1 MMADDPLV
9 PLFEGLLTGDVSD
22 AMEQLGLR
30 RAVILGYLI
39 LGPDDTAIAGRA
51 FTLRQHA
58 KHGADARDANLSRQ
72 IEASRELAQPGDI
85 IVIDTGGI
93 ADVATWGELHSVRCL
108 RRGVRGL
115 ITNGATRD
123 AELIRKMKF
132 PVFCRALSPVN
143 GVWDLE
149 TQSIGEPVTLD
160 GVQIRPRDIIVADD
174 TGIVV
179 IPEAHAAAV
188 AARATAIRNS
198 DAEKLRE
205 ELAHPLSSRAKREGA

>member
-1 MMADDPLV
+1 MADDPLV
-9 PLFEGLLTGDVSD
+9 RQFEGLLTGDVSD

-30 RAVILGYLI
+30 RAVILGSII
-39 LGPDDTAIAGRA
+39 LGPEDTAIAGRA

-58 KHGADARDANLSRQ
+58 KHVADAREANLSRQ
-72 IEASRELAQPGDI
+72 IEASRDLAQPGDI

-108 RRGVRGL
+108 RRGVRGM

-179 IPEAHAAAV
+179 VPEAHAPAV
-188 AARATAIRNS
+188 AARATEIRTS

-205 ELAHPLSSRAKREGA
+205 ELAR

>member
-1 MMADDPLV
+1 MTTNASDDLV
-9 PLFEGLLTGDVSD
+9 RQFEGLLTGDVSD

-30 RAVILGYLI
+30 RAVILGYII

-72 IEASRELAQPGDI
+72 IEASRDLAQAGDI

-108 RRGVRGL
+108 RRGVRGM

-174 TGIVV
+174 TGIIV
-179 IPEAHAAAV
+179 IPDPHAAAV
-188 AARATAIRNS
+188 AARATEIRTS
-198 DAEKLRE
+198 DAEKLRA
-205 ELAHPLSSRAKREGA
+205 ELAR

>member
-1 MMADDPLV
+1 MTTNASDDLV
-9 PLFEGLLTGDVSD
+9 RQFEGLLTGDVSD

-30 RAVILGYLI
+30 RAVILGYII

-72 IEASRELAQPGDI
+72 IEASRDLAQAGDI

-108 RRGVRGL
+108 RRGVRGM

-174 TGIVV
+174 TGIIV
-179 IPEAHAAAV
+179 IPEPHAAAV
-188 AARATAIRNS
+188 AARATEIRTS
-198 DAEKLRE
+198 DAEKLRA
-205 ELAHPLSSRAKREGA
+205 ELAR

>member
-1 MMADDPLV
+1 MADDPLV

-22 AMEQLGLR
+22 AMERLGLR

-58 KHGADARDANLSRQ
+58 KHGADAREANLSRQ
-72 IEASRELAQPGDI
+72 IEASRELAQSGDI

-108 RRGVRGL
+108 RRGVRGM

-174 TGIVV
+174 TGIIVV
-179 IPEAHAAAV
+179 PEGHAAAV
-188 AARATAIRNS
+188 AARATEIRNS

-205 ELAHPLSSRAKREGA
+205 ELAR

>member
-1 MMADDPLV
+1 MTTNASDDLV
-9 PLFEGLLTGDVSD
+9 RQFEGLLTGDVSD

-30 RAVILGYLI
+30 RAVILGYII

-72 IEASRELAQPGDI
+72 IEASRDLAQAGDI
-85 IVIDTGGI
+85 NVIDTGGI

-108 RRGVRGL
+108 RRGVRGM

-174 TGIVV
+174 TGIIV
-179 IPEAHAAAV
+179 IPEPHAAAV
-188 AARATAIRNS
+188 AARATEIRTS
-198 DAEKLRE
+198 DAEKLRA
-205 ELAHPLSSRAKREGA
+205 ELAR